1 MTNTAIIWFKTDL
14 RLSDNETLIKAL
26 ASHEYIVPVYCFDEA
41 HFKETAFGFKKTGA
55 YKAQFLLESVEDL
68 KLNLQR
74 LGSDLLVVHG
84 KPEIELLNIAKMYHA
99 QAVFAKA
106 EIAYEEINTERQVQN
121 ALLKQGCILNTY
133 HTHTLYHPQDL
144 PFESANTP
152 DVFTNFR
159 RAVEKQ
165 STIRS
170 VFEPPVR
177 IHSPTLPKS
186 DLPTLASLGLLKQ
199 TIDTRAV
206 LPFKG
211 GETAAMNRLKHYFFE
226 TQSLSTYKLTRNGL
240 MGANY
245 SSKFSPWLAL
255 GCLSARTIFKHIKQY
270 EDIYAANDSTYWLQF
285 ELLWRDFFQFI
296 FVKYPTQLF
305 QITGIHQ
312 ETYTQSVK
320 PIIANKT
327 NKFALQS
334 LQNWINGNTPNTFI
348 NANMREL
355 NATGFMSNRGRQN
368 VASYFCH
375 HLKLDWRWGAAY
387 FEHTLIDYDVCSNWG
402 NWAYIAGVG
411 NDPRPSR
418 VFNIEKQAHD
428 YDEKGEYRQLWL

>member
-26 ASHEYIVPVYCFDEA
+26 ASHQLIVPAYCFDEA
-41 HFKETAFGFKKTGA
+41 HFKETAFGFKKMGA
-55 YKAQFLLESVEDL
+55 YRAQFLLDALQDL

-74 LGSDLLVVHG
+74 LGSDLLIVYG
-84 KPEIELLNIAKMYHA
+84 KPEIELPKLAKMYHA

-106 EIAYEEINTERQVQN
+106 ETAYEEISTERQVQH
-121 ALLKQGCILNTY
+121 ALLKQGCTLNTY
-133 HTHTLYHPQDL
+133 YTHTLYHPQDL
-144 PFESANTP
+144 PFEIANMP
-152 DVFTNFR
+152 DVFTQFR
-159 RAVEKQ
+159 QIIEKKC
-165 STIRS
+165 TIRS
-170 VFEPPVR
+170 VFKLPLF
-177 IHSPTLPKS
+177 IHSPILPKS
-186 DLPTLASLGLLKQ
+186 DLPTLESLGLLKQ

-211 GETAAMNRLKHYFFE
+211 GEAAAMQRLKHYFFE

-240 MGANY
+240 IGADY

-255 GCLSARTIFKHIKQY
+255 GCLSARTVFEQIKQY
-270 EDIYAANDSTYWLQF
+270 ESIYMANDSTYWLQF
-285 ELLWRDFFQFI
+285 ELLWRDFFQFM

-305 QITGIHQ
+305 QITAIHQ
-312 ETYTQSVK
+312 ETDTQSVK

-334 LQNWINGNTPNTFI
+334 LQDWINGNTPNAFI

-387 FEHTLIDYDVCSNWG
+387 FEHALIDYDVCSNWG

-418 VFNIEKQAHD
+418 VFNVEKQAQD
-428 YDEKGEYRQLWL
+428 YDKKGEYRQLWL